1 MSDSEKLKTFDEKRD
16 EFKPYGLTCEIWRP
30 QLMPKIDRHNE
41 IELNYIPEG
50 DITYFFSTGKVTVP
64 PRKITL
70 FWGLIPHKIIK
81 SESDAPY
88 FVVTIPF
95 NLFLSWR
102 LPSSIVDKILGGEV
116 VVETVKSECGLD
128 KPMFER
134 WVSDM
139 TGKQNQEAVSLEIQ
153 ARILRL
159 TKNMSVS
166 GAKSTAIL
174 NPADASILER
184 IVIYIALHY
193 NRPIKISDIGRAV
206 GLHPDYANAIFK
218 KAFGCTLSHYVVEE
232 RIGQVKRKLI
242 LTDMSITQI
251 AFECGFNS
259 ISRFNSTFLDICG
272 QTPRRYRE
280 QNR

>member
-1 MSDSEKLKTFDEKRD
+1 MPDSEILKTFDEKRG
-16 EFKPYGLTCEIWRP
+16 EFKPYGLTCEMWRP

-50 DITYFFSTGKVTVP
+50 GITYFFPTGKVTVP

-102 LPSSIVDKILGGEV
+102 LPSVLVDRILGGEV
-116 VVETVKSECGLD
+116 VVEAAESECGLD

-139 TGKQNQEAVSLEIQ
+139 TGKQNQEAAGLEIQ
-153 ARILRL
+153 ARIWRL
-159 TKNMSVS
+159 TKNISAS
-166 GAKSTAIL
+166 EAKSTAIL
-174 NPADASILER
+174 NPADGSILEK
-184 IVIYIALHY
+184 IVVYIAHNY
-193 NRPIKISDIGRAV
+193 SRPIKISDIGRAV

-218 KAFGCTLSHYVVEE
+218 KAFGCTLSRYVAEE
-232 RIGQVKRKLI
+232 RIGHVKRKLI

-251 AFECGFNS
+251 AFDCGFNS

-272 QTPRRYRE
+272 QTPRHYRE
-280 QNR
+280 QNK

>member
-116 VVETVKSECGLD
+116 VVEAAESECGLD

-139 TGKQNQEAVSLEIQ
+139 AGKQNQEAAGLEIQ
-153 ARILRL
+153 ARIWRL
-159 TKNMSVS
+159 TKNISAS
-166 GAKSTAIL
+166 EAKSTAIL
-174 NPADASILER
+174 NPADGSILEK
-184 IVIYIALHY
+184 IVVYIAHNY
-193 NRPIKISDIGRAV
+193 SRPIKISDIGRAV

-218 KAFGCTLSHYVVEE
+218 KAFGCTLSRYVAEE
-232 RIGQVKRKLI
+232 RIGHVKRKLI

-251 AFECGFNS
+251 AFDCGFNS

-272 QTPRRYRE
+272 QTPRHYRE

>member
-1 MSDSEKLKTFDEKRD
+1 MSDSEKLRTFDEKRG

-50 DITYFFSTGKVTVP
+50 GITYFFPTGKVTVP

-70 FWGLIPHKIIK
+70 FWGLMPHKIIK

-102 LPSSIVDKILGGEV
+102 LPSTIVDRILGGEV
-116 VVETVKSECGLD
+116 VVETVESEYGLD
-128 KPMFER
+128 NSMFKR

-139 TGKQNQEAVSLEIQ
+139 ASKQNQEAVSLEIQ

-159 TKNMSVS
+159 TKNISVA
-166 GAKSTAIL
+166 GARSTAIL

-184 IVIYIALHY
+184 IVVYIAHNY
-193 NRPIKISDIGRAV
+193 NRPIKISDIGRTME
-206 GLHPDYANAIFK
+206 LHPDYANAIFK
-218 KAFGCTLSHYVVEE
+218 KAFGCTLSHYVAEE
-232 RIGQVKRKLI
+232 RISQVKRKLI

-259 ISRFNSTFLDICG
+259 ISRFNSIFLNICG

>member
-1 MSDSEKLKTFDEKRD
+1 
-16 EFKPYGLTCEIWRP
+16 
-30 QLMPKIDRHNE
+30 MPKIDRHNE

-50 DITYFFSTGKVTVP
+50 GITYFFPTGKVTVP

-95 NLFLSWR
+95 NLFLGWR
-102 LPSSIVDKILGGEV
+102 LPSTIVDRILGGEV
-116 VVETVKSECGLD
+116 VVETVESECGLD

-134 WVSDM
+134 WASDM
-139 TGKQNQEAVSLEIQ
+139 ARKQNQEAVSLEIQ

-166 GAKSTAIL
+166 EAKPTAIL

-184 IVIYIALHY
+184 IVVYIAHNH

-218 KAFGCTLSHYVVEE
+218 KTFGCTLSRYVAEE

-259 ISRFNSTFLDICG
+259 ISRFNNTFFNICG
-272 QTPRRYRE
+272 QTPRCYRE
-280 QNR
+280 QNK

>member
-1 MSDSEKLKTFDEKRD
+1 
-16 EFKPYGLTCEIWRP
+16 
-30 QLMPKIDRHNE
+30 MPKIDRHNE

-184 IVIYIALHY
+184 IVIYIAHHY

-218 KAFGCTLSHYVVEE
+218 KAFGCTLSHYVAEE

>member
-1 MSDSEKLKTFDEKRD
+1 MPDSEILKTFDEKRG
-16 EFKPYGLTCEIWRP
+16 EFKPYGLTCEMWRP

-50 DITYFFSTGKVTVP
+50 GITYFFPTGKVTVP

-102 LPSSIVDKILGGEV
+102 LPSVLVDRILGGEV
-116 VVETVKSECGLD
+116 VVEAAESECGLD

-139 TGKQNQEAVSLEIQ
+139 TGKQNQEAAGLEIQ
-153 ARILRL
+153 ARIWRL
-159 TKNMSVS
+159 TKNISAS
-166 GAKSTAIL
+166 EAKSTAIL
-174 NPADASILER
+174 NPADGSILEK
-184 IVIYIALHY
+184 IVVYIAHNY
-193 NRPIKISDIGRAV
+193 SRPIKISDIGRAV

-218 KAFGCTLSHYVVEE
+218 KAFGCTLSRYVAEE
-232 RIGQVKRKLI
+232 RIGHVKRKLI

-251 AFECGFNS
+251 AFDCGFNS

-272 QTPRRYRE
+272 QTPRHYRE

>member
-1 MSDSEKLKTFDEKRD
+1 MPDSEILKTFDEKRG
-16 EFKPYGLTCEIWRP
+16 EFKPYGLTCEMWRP

-50 DITYFFSTGKVTVP
+50 GITYFFPTGKVTVP

-102 LPSSIVDKILGGEV
+102 LPSALVDRILGGEV
-116 VVETVKSECGLD
+116 VVEATESECGLD

-139 TGKQNQEAVSLEIQ
+139 AGKQNQEAAGLEIQ
-153 ARILRL
+153 ARIWRL
-159 TKNMSVS
+159 TK
-166 GAKSTAIL
+166 
-174 NPADASILER
+174 
-184 IVIYIALHY
+184 IY
-193 NRPIKISDIGRAV
+193 
-206 GLHPDYANAIFK
+206 LHPKPNPPPY
-218 KAFGCTLSHYVVEE
+218 
-232 RIGQVKRKLI
+232 LI
-242 LTDMSITQI
+242 LPT
-251 AFECGFNS
+251 
-259 ISRFNSTFLDICG
+259 G
-272 QTPRRYRE
+272 QFWKRL
-280 QNR
+280 

>member
-1 MSDSEKLKTFDEKRD
+1 MPDSEILKTFDEKRG
-16 EFKPYGLTCEIWRP
+16 EFKPYGLTCE
-30 QLMPKIDRHNE
+30 MPKIDRHNE

-50 DITYFFSTGKVTVP
+50 GITYFFPTGKVTVP

-102 LPSSIVDKILGGEV
+102 LPSVLVDRILGGEV
-116 VVETVKSECGLD
+116 VVEAAESECGLD

-139 TGKQNQEAVSLEIQ
+139 TGKQNQEAAGLEIQ
-153 ARILRL
+153 ARIWRL
-159 TKNMSVS
+159 TKNISAS
-166 GAKSTAIL
+166 EAKSTAIL
-174 NPADASILER
+174 NPADGSILEK
-184 IVIYIALHY
+184 IVVYIAHNY
-193 NRPIKISDIGRAV
+193 SRPIKISDIGRAV

-218 KAFGCTLSHYVVEE
+218 KAFGCTLSRYVAEE
-232 RIGQVKRKLI
+232 RIGHVKRKLI

-251 AFECGFNS
+251 AFDCGFNS

-272 QTPRRYRE
+272 QTPRHYRE

>member
-1 MSDSEKLKTFDEKRD
+1 MPDSEILKTFDEKRG
-16 EFKPYGLTCEIWRP
+16 EFKPYGLTCEMWRP

-50 DITYFFSTGKVTVP
+50 GITYFFPTGKVTVP

-102 LPSSIVDKILGGEV
+102 LPSALVDRILGGEV
-116 VVETVKSECGLD
+116 VVETAESEYGLD

-139 TGKQNQEAVSLEIQ
+139 AGKQNQEAAGLEIQ
-153 ARILRL
+153 ARIWRL
-159 TKNMSVS
+159 TKNISAS
-166 GAKSTAIL
+166 EAKSTAIL
-174 NPADASILER
+174 NPADGSILEK
-184 IVIYIALHY
+184 IVVYIAHNY
-193 NRPIKISDIGRAV
+193 SRPIKISDIGRAV

-218 KAFGCTLSHYVVEE
+218 KAFGCTLSRYVAEE
-232 RIGQVKRKLI
+232 RIGHVKRKLI

-251 AFECGFNS
+251 AFDCGFNS

-272 QTPRRYRE
+272 QTPRHYRE

>member
-41 IELNYIPEG
+41 IELNYIPKG

-166 GAKSTAIL
+166 TAIL

-184 IVIYIALHY
+184 IVIYIAHHY

-218 KAFGCTLSHYVVEE
+218 KAFGCTLSHYVAEE

>member
-1 MSDSEKLKTFDEKRD
+1 MPDSEILKTFDEKRG
-16 EFKPYGLTCEIWRP
+16 ELKPYGLTCEIWRP

-50 DITYFFSTGKVTVP
+50 SITYFFPTGKVTVP
-64 PRKITL
+64 PHKMAL

-81 SESDAPY
+81 SEADAPY

-102 LPSSIVDKILGGEV
+102 LPSVLVDRILGGEV
-116 VVETVKSECGLD
+116 VVEAVESECGLG

-139 TGKQNQEAVSLEIQ
+139 ASKQNQEAVSLEIQ

-166 GAKSTAIL
+166 EAKSTAML

-184 IVIYIALHY
+184 IVSYIAHNY
-193 NRPIKISDIGRAV
+193 DRPIKISDIGRTV

-218 KAFGCTLSHYVVEE
+218 KAFGCTLSRYVAEE
-232 RIGQVKRKLI
+232 RIGHVKRKLI

-251 AFECGFNS
+251 AFDCGFNS

-272 QTPRRYRE
+272 QTPRHYRE
-280 QNR
+280 QNK

>member
-1 MSDSEKLKTFDEKRD
+1 MPDSEILKTFDEKRG
-16 EFKPYGLTCEIWRP
+16 ELKPYGLTCETWRP

-50 DITYFFSTGKVTVP
+50 SITYFFPTGKVTVP
-64 PRKITL
+64 PRKMAL

-81 SESDAPY
+81 SEADAPY

-102 LPSSIVDKILGGEV
+102 LPSVLVDRILGGEV
-116 VVETVKSECGLD
+116 VVEAVESECGLG

-134 WVSDM
+134 WVSGELYCHNYD
-139 TGKQNQEAVSLEIQ
+139 
-153 ARILRL
+153 
-159 TKNMSVS
+159 
-166 GAKSTAIL
+166 
-174 NPADASILER
+174 
-184 IVIYIALHY
+184 
-193 NRPIKISDIGRAV
+193 RPIKISDIGRTV

-218 KAFGCTLSHYVVEE
+218 KAFGCTLSRYVAEE
-232 RIGQVKRKLI
+232 RIGHVKRKLI

-251 AFECGFNS
+251 AFDCGFNS

-272 QTPRRYRE
+272 QTPRHYRE
-280 QNR
+280 QNK

>member
-1 MSDSEKLKTFDEKRD
+1 MPDSEILKTFDEKRG
-16 EFKPYGLTCEIWRP
+16 EFKPYGLTCEMWRP

-50 DITYFFSTGKVTVP
+50 GITYFFPTGKVTVP

-102 LPSSIVDKILGGEV
+102 LPSALVDRILRGEV
-116 VVETVKSECGLD
+116 VVEAAESECGLD

-139 TGKQNQEAVSLEIQ
+139 TGKQNQEAAGLEIQ
-153 ARILRL
+153 ARIWRL
-159 TKNMSVS
+159 TKNISAS
-166 GAKSTAIL
+166 EAKSTAIL
-174 NPADASILER
+174 NPTDGSILEK
-184 IVIYIALHY
+184 IVVYIAHNY
-193 NRPIKISDIGRAV
+193 SRPIKISDIGRAV

-218 KAFGCTLSHYVVEE
+218 KAFGCTLSRYVAEE
-232 RIGQVKRKLI
+232 RIGHVKRKLI

-251 AFECGFNS
+251 AFDCGFNS

-272 QTPRRYRE
+272 QTPRHYRE

>member
-159 TKNMSVS
+159 TKTCLYPEPSPLPYLTLPMRQFWK
-166 GAKSTAIL
+166 GL
-174 NPADASILER
+174 LSIL
-184 IVIYIALHY
+184 
-193 NRPIKISDIGRAV
+193 P
-206 GLHPDYANAIFK
+206 
-218 KAFGCTLSHYVVEE
+218 T
-232 RIGQVKRKLI
+232 
-242 LTDMSITQI
+242 TIT
-251 AFECGFNS
+251 A
-259 ISRFNSTFLDICG
+259 R
-272 QTPRRYRE
+272 
-280 QNR
+280 

>member
-50 DITYFFSTGKVTVP
+50 GITYFFPTGKVTVP

-95 NLFLSWR
+95 NLFLGWR
-102 LPSSIVDKILGGEV
+102 LPSTIVNRILGGEV
-116 VVETVKSECGLD
+116 VVETVESECRLD

-134 WVSDM
+134 
-139 TGKQNQEAVSLEIQ
+139 
-153 ARILRL
+153 
-159 TKNMSVS
+159 
-166 GAKSTAIL
+166 
-174 NPADASILER
+174 
-184 IVIYIALHY
+184 
-193 NRPIKISDIGRAV
+193 
-206 GLHPDYANAIFK
+206 
-218 KAFGCTLSHYVVEE
+218 
-232 RIGQVKRKLI
+232 
-242 LTDMSITQI
+242 
-251 AFECGFNS
+251 
-259 ISRFNSTFLDICG
+259 
-272 QTPRRYRE
+272 
-280 QNR
+280 